1 VTDGVGELEG
11 VDVGVTEGVGEFVGV
26 TEGVGEFVGELEGD
40 GEGQN
45 AVPTPLM
52 MVELPLQ

>member
-1 VTDGVGELEG
+1 VGVTDGVGELEG
-11 VDVGVTEGVGEFVGV
+11 VDVGV